1 MTFRTDGE
9 GPNDRAERLDHELNL
24 AQQALSEARD
34 KRILHLEVELQ
45 ESRERLDRMQNAI
58 GMLRGAPLHE
68 NSPVSDENH
77 VHVPPP
83 GQAPTVSRPLAGF
96 ARALPVLLP
105 VGMVAMLGFAI
116 GHGSAR
122 RHNQFRPHRP
132 SPAMAAGV
140 AQTVARSSAEGEHS
154 VATRWSAK
162 VKKASGINLS
172 AGSACHIEG
181 DFSAQGGAVTASN
194 VEVWCGDKL
203 VYEKGNYANRTPMIS
218 VDEFATDET
227 PSTEGYHLDLED
239 SSHDSYDKRS
249 QASIDTGARVAVI
262 WRDAAPAFRLELEV
276 NPASVTS
283 EGSDSLFGNNI
294 PRASFAHTT
303 RSGQVVAT
311 NGTSG
316 VSNGARCTVE
326 VMPASPRSG
335 WSCRALVR
343 CGDKAIYGEQ
353 RTGYGDCSGSG
364 DSLQMHDRGY
374 TMTDGDPKIDAD
386 LGKGIVNL
394 SDNDTS
400 NWNVTIK
407 LDR

>member
-24 AQQALSEARD
+24 AQQALGEARD
-34 KRILHLEVELQ
+34 KRIQHLEVELQ
-45 ESRERLDRMQNAI
+45 ESRERLDRMHSTLNV
-58 GMLRGAPLHE
+58 LRGAPFRE
-68 NSPVSDENH
+68 DGPVIDDQP
-77 VHVPPP
+77 VAPPGPPP
-83 GQAPTVSRPLAGF
+83 GPMPPRPLAGF

-116 GHGSAR
+116 GHSSAR
-122 RHNQFRPHRP
+122 RHNQFRPGHHP
-132 SPAMAAGV
+132 SASAMSVGG
-140 AQTVARSSAEGEHS
+140 QSVARSSGEAERS
-154 VATRWSAK
+154 VTTRWSAK
-162 VKKASGINLS
+162 VKKSTGIS
-172 AGSACHIEG
+172 VGVGSSCRIDG
-181 DFSAQGGAVTASN
+181 DFSAHGGVVTASD

-203 VYEKGNYANRTPMIS
+203 VYEKGNYANRTPMLS
-218 VDEFATDET
+218 VDEFQADET
-227 PSTEGYHLDLED
+227 TEGYHLDLED
-239 SSHDSYDKRS
+239 TTHDSYDKRTE
-249 QASIDTGARVAVI
+249 ASIDTGARVAVL
-262 WRDAAPAFRLELEV
+262 WRDTAPAFRLELDV
-276 NPASVTS
+276 NPTS
-283 EGSDSLFGNNI
+283 STAEGAESLFGANI
-294 PRASFAHTT
+294 PRASFPRTA
-303 RSGQVVAT
+303 RVGQVVAT
-311 NGTSG
+311 NGASG

-364 DSLQMHDRGY
+364 ESFQMHDRGY
-374 TMTDGDPKIDAD
+374 TMTDGDPKLDAD